1 MFFVFKLPELSRSCS
16 KQIIN
21 IFQLSI
27 NYIFQLYSE
36 PVARRC
42 SVKRVS
48 LKNSQN
54 AQENTSYFNK
64 FAGLRPATLLKKSL
78 WQRCFPL
85 NFVKFLRTPFFTEY
99 LWLLLLYISFSYNES
114 KFLLSCHIENRAV
127 RYYVILIGNFVVR
140 IKVARVVNIGFY
152 ELIFFIIW

>member
-42 SVKRVS
+42 SVKKVS

-54 AQENTSYFNK
+54 AQENTS
-64 FAGLRPATLLKKSL
+64 A
-78 WQRCFPL
+78 
-85 NFVKFLRTPFFTEY
+85 
-99 LWLLLLYISFSYNES
+99 
-114 KFLLSCHIENRAV
+114 RAS
-127 RYYVILIGNFVVR
+127 ILINLQVSGLQL
-140 IKVARVVNIGFY
+140 Y
-152 ELIFFIIW
+152 